1 MPERVGSRAR
11 RFRFAPAGAGPRGVA
26 RLADREFA
34 GNSRETR
41 RAARA
46 RVHRATRTWTLDA
59 LRAATEPVKVEAM
72 QAIVEFWMLVLR
84 CCVCVNGVRGALVLV
99 KTLGNWKKRQATA
112 ETPRDRLCEI

>member
-1 MPERVGSRAR
+1 M
-11 RFRFAPAGAGPRGVA
+11 
-26 RLADREFA
+26 L
-34 GNSRETR
+34 
-41 RAARA
+41 
-46 RVHRATRTWTLDA
+46 TWTLDA

-84 CCVCVNGVRGALVLV
+84 CCVCGNGVQGALVRV